1 MEMTKKGFFLSLVLA
16 ASGAAFAQPYAA
28 YHDGLIRHIQPKGW
42 INEFLNRQRTGMTGH
57 PEAIAYPYNTCLWA
71 GEIAR
76 QNECSF
82 AKDWWRYEQSAYY
95 TDGLLRLGYV
105 LGDTAFINK
114 GERGIRYTIDHAQPN
129 GRLGNVKIE
138 SQWPMAV
145 FFRAMKAAYEY
156 RADAAI
162 PQALERHYLS
172 LSVDQLV
179 KGRRHIVNLE
189 GMLWTYGITH
199 NAQLL
204 AHAEQA
210 YNRGGF
216 ELDARTAGSD
226 KPIRMHGV
234 TYCEMLKIPLL
245 LYAYTGKQQYLDLAL
260 HAERK
265 LERDHMLP
273 DGVPTSAEFTSG
285 NSIDIAH
292 ETCDIADYT
301 WSLGYF
307 LTVTGRAEWAD
318 RIERAVFNAGLG
330 CVTKDF
336 KSLQYFSS
344 VNQLIATGT
353 SDNNA
358 FKRGKTWMQYRPI
371 HETECCAGN
380 VHRIMPNYVSRM
392 WLTDSQGGVVAALF
406 GPSCISTSINKVP
419 VQITENTRYPF
430 STQIEFT
437 IYTPKSVKF
446 PFKIRIP
453 GWAKSARLTVNG
465 RSVPCTPAT
474 FATISRKFR
483 DGDKVCLAMDAPVN
497 VKTIAGQGMY
507 VERGPLLYSYAI
519 PQTVTEDTTTYANMS
534 GKKSANPDFK
544 CWSIRPAGA
553 FNYAIDPTLLPASL
567 QSVPTAGAA
576 AEAYPFDLRNVPE
589 HITLPVR
596 RIVWTLQNG
605 TLNPLL
611 PAPGKVVATDTVET
625 VTLVPYGC
633 TELRLTVFPV
643 VKSASCC
650 QRTDT
655 APQQAAIRKE

>member
-1 MEMTKKGFFLSLVLA
+1 MLA
-16 ASGAAFAQPYAA
+16 AAGVAMAQPYAA
-28 YHDGLIRHIQPKGW
+28 YHDGLIRHIQPSGW
-42 INEFLNRQRTGMTGH
+42 IGEFLNRQRTGMTGH

-76 QNECSF
+76 QNECAF

-114 GERGIRYTIDHAQPN
+114 GERGIRYTIAHAQPS

-162 PQALERHYLS
+162 PRALERHYLS
-172 LSVDQLV
+172 LSVDQLA

-216 ELDARTAGSD
+216 ELDARAAGSD

-245 LYAYTGKQQYLDLAL
+245 LYAYTGKQQYLALAIN
-260 HAERK
+260 AERK
-265 LERDHMLP
+265 LERDHLLP

-285 NSIDIAH
+285 RSIDIAH

-307 LTVTGRAEWAD
+307 LAVTGSAEWAD

-330 CVTKDF
+330 CITKDF
-336 KSLQYFSS
+336 KALQYFSS
-344 VNQLIATGT
+344 VNQMIATGT

-392 WLTDSQGGVVAALF
+392 WLTDSHGGVVAALF
-406 GPSCISTSINKVP
+406 GPSSVSTYINNVP
-419 VQITENTRYPF
+419 VHIIENTRYPF

-437 IYTPKSVKF
+437 IRTPKSVKF
-446 PFKIRIP
+446 PLKIRIP
-453 GWAKSARLTVNG
+453 GWAKAARLTVNG

-483 DGDKVCLAMDAPVN
+483 DGDRVCLAMDAPVE

-534 GKKSANPDFK
+534 GKKSGNADFK
-544 CWSIRPAGA
+544 CWAIRPAGA
-553 FNYAIDPTLLPASL
+553 FNYAIDPALLPTSL
-567 QSVPTAGAA
+567 QSVATAGVQAGG
-576 AEAYPFDLRNVPE
+576 YPFDLKNAPE
-589 HITLPVR
+589 GIKLPVR
-596 RIVWTLQNG
+596 RIAWTLQDG

-611 PAPGKVVATDTVET
+611 PAPDRVVATDTVET

-643 VKSASCC
+643 VQSCGA
-650 QRTDT
+650 T
-655 APQQAAIRKE
+655 APTPSAARPVAIRKD